1 MINFDHSTNNITA
14 SSGNISINGIVPSG
28 GGTFRMNAAGN
39 LTTTTGTVRFYP
51 HATMTISGFYITIGS
66 PLTTVGSFTIRKNG
80 SSVATGSLP
89 VNTYFVSTTALS
101 LTLTASDY
109 LTVDYAAY
117 TGRDMAIN
125 FIYSL

>member
-39 LTTTTGTVRFYP
+39 LTTTVGSVRYYP

-66 PLTTVGSFTIRKNG
+66 PLTAAGTFTIRKNG
-80 SSVATGSLP
+80 TSVATGALP
-89 VNTYFVSTTALS
+89 VSTYFIPTTAIS
-101 LTLTASDY
+101 FTLTSSDY
-109 LTVDYAAY
+109 ITVDYTAY
-117 TGRDMAIN
+117 TGKDMAIN